1 MSFNQGLS
9 ARTVLTNRSK
19 FITIILDD
27 KNEKETLSKRFTNAK
42 CYRKGSRLMHNTT
55 LTLEKQPVFNNV
67 STTTTEVKFFT
78 SKVSELLIKTEII
91 QLRVEIAFCLR
102 ERKVGQ
108 VLYLKERQRAKSA
121 FMCSCIYGP
130 IKGKFATSF
139 SMLYISGHLDG
150 KQCSSEKYT

>member
-19 FITIILDD
+19 FITIILDE
-27 KNEKETLSKRFTNAK
+27 KNEKETLSKRFTNVK

-78 SKVSELLIKTEII
+78 SKASELLIKTEII
-91 QLRVEIAFCLR
+91 QLQVETPFCLR
-102 ERKVGQ
+102 ERKVAWGEE
-108 VLYLKERQRAKSA
+108 YL
-121 FMCSCIYGP
+121 
-130 IKGKFATSF
+130 F
-139 SMLYISGHLDG
+139 SLVKKKLKTPLCVHVSMGR
-150 KQCSSEKYT
+150 

>member
-9 ARTVLTNRSK
+9 TRTVLTNRSK

-42 CYRKGSRLMHNTT
+42 CYRKGSRLMHTTT

-78 SKVSELLIKTEII
+78 SKASELLIKTERIH
-91 QLRVEIAFCLR
+91 QLQVQIVFCLR
-102 ERKVGQ
+102 ERKVGRGNMLPL
-108 VLYLKERQRAKSA
+108 VRKEVKKPLSVYV
-121 FMCSCIYGP
+121 FMNG
-130 IKGKFATSF
+130 
-139 SMLYISGHLDG
+139 
-150 KQCSSEKYT
+150 